1 LRTDAKV
8 FLSILRKSNY
18 KFDFIVNFKKYWT
31 SGRKTETCWQGT
43 CGATDMKSRTK
54 VVVIGGGI
62 AGCST
67 LYHLTQ
73 EGWSDVVLVER
84 NELTSGTTWHSA
96 AQVTNFGMNQTMVG
110 LKTHSINLY
119 KELAED
125 PDYPINYHHADGG
138 IRLANTEAQLQGYR
152 HFASMARGMDVHFE
166 VIDAAE
172 CARRHPLIS
181 TDNLLGG
188 LWDPLDGDIDPAQLC
203 QALARRA
210 RKAGAEVYRNTP
222 VIGLTQHKDDTWTV
236 QTPHG
241 DIDCDI
247 VVNAGGYR
255 VNEVGAMM
263 GVHHPVASMEHQYF
277 LTEDIPAI
285 KAAGHR
291 MPLLRCPI
299 SDYYCRQE
307 KNGLLVGFYEQ
318 NCKTWGLDGIDP
330 HFVNALCPDD
340 LDRVTDVLEGAF
352 ARMPALM
359 EVGIHT
365 VVNGPITYT
374 IDGAPLVGPIPGKR
388 NAFCIIGLRAG
399 LGEGGGHGWLLAQQ
413 IVHGEA
419 CYDTWVL
426 DPRRFTGHA
435 NVELTA
441 LKAIED
447 YQNEFRF
454 HFPHEHRPAG
464 RNAKI
469 TPLTPVLAAEG
480 AAFTVVNG
488 WERVDYI
495 KPTADFHPSL
505 SFDFDE
511 TFDVIAGEV
520 RNVQENVGLC
530 EVTGF
535 NRIEITGTDRQTFLD
550 RLICGALPRREG
562 RVGLAYLLNAHGMI
576 KCEATVANLPES
588 DRGPARIWYGSAAA
602 SEFHDMDWLRAHL
615 RPDENVQLRSLT
627 NDQTILVL
635 AGPKARA
642 VLQQVARGDWSAAA
656 FPWLSVRESFIGIAP
671 ATVMAVSF
679 SGELAYEIHV
689 PNAALYAAYLALCD
703 AGSAH
708 GLSLF
713 GARAVESMRLEKGF
727 LHWKADLLTEYDPFE
742 TGLDRFVRLNKS
754 TFVGQDA
761 LIKRRAEGPRK
772 RLVTLE
778 VESTRAPA
786 HGGAS
791 VLRDGAVIGTVTS
804 GDWGHRVQKNL
815 AYAFIDPA
823 FTEVGT
829 GLKVDICGTEI
840 AAQVIDP
847 ALYDPG
853 FARVRA

>member
-1 LRTDAKV
+1 M
-8 FLSILRKSNY
+8 
-18 KFDFIVNFKKYWT
+18 
-31 SGRKTETCWQGT
+31 KT
-43 CGATDMKSRTK
+43 RTK

-125 PDYPINYHHADGG
+125 PDYPINYHHGDGG
-138 IRLANTEAQLQGYR
+138 IRLAKTEEQMQGYR

-166 VIDAAE
+166 VIDAEE

-210 RKAGAEVYRNTP
+210 RAAGAEVYRNTP
-222 VIGLTQHKDDTWTV
+222 VTGLTQRRDDTWTV
-236 QTPHG
+236 HTEAG

-247 VVNAGGYR
+247 VVNAAGYR

-277 LTEDIPAI
+277 LTEEIAQIRD
-285 KAAGHR
+285 AGHR
-291 MPLLRCPI
+291 MPLIRCPI

-318 NCKTWGLDGIDP
+318 DCKTWGLDGIDP
-330 HFVNALCPDD
+330 NFVNALCPDD
-340 LDRVTDVLEGAF
+340 LDRVMDVLEGAF
-352 ARMPALM
+352 ARMPALR
-359 EVGIHT
+359 ETGIHT

-441 LKAIED
+441 LKAVED

-464 RNAKI
+464 RPAKT
-469 TPLTPVLAAEG
+469 TPLTPVLEFARAEF
-480 AAFTVVNG
+480 AVVNG

-495 KPTADFHPSL
+495 KPSPDFHPAL
-505 SFDFDE
+505 GFDFDE
-511 TFDVIAGEV
+511 TFDVIAAEV
-520 RNVQENVGLC
+520 RNVQKNVGLC
-530 EVTGF
+530 EVNGF
-535 NRIEITGTDRQTFLD
+535 NRIEITGADRHAFLD
-550 RLICGALPRREG
+550 RMFCGNVTKRAG
-562 RVGLAYLLNAHGMI
+562 CVGLGYLLNHHGMI
-576 KCEATVANLPES
+576 KGEATVANLPAT
-588 DRGPARIWYGSAAA
+588 DRGPDRVWYGSAAA
-602 SEFHDMDWLRAHL
+602 SEFHDMDWLSTHL
-615 RPDENVQLRSLT
+615 RPDEDVTLRSLT

-635 AGPKARA
+635 AGPRARD
-642 VLQQVARGDWSAAA
+642 VLTLVSRGDWSNAA
-656 FPWLSVRESFIGIAP
+656 FPWLSVRECFIGIAP
-671 ATVMAVSF
+671 ATVMGVSF

-689 PNAALYAAYLALCD
+689 PNASLYAAYLALRK
-703 AGSAH
+703 AGEAF
-708 GLSLF
+708 GLRLF
-713 GARAVESMRLEKGF
+713 GARAVEFMRMEKGF
-727 LHWKADLLTEYDPFE
+727 LHWKADLLTEFDPFE
-742 TGLDRFVRLNKS
+742 TALERFVKTKKS
-754 TFVGQDA
+754 DFIGRGA
-761 LIKRRAEGPRK
+761 LLERCAKGPRK
-772 RLVTLE
+772 KLVTLK
-778 VESTRAPA
+778 VDATHAPA

-791 VLRDGAVIGTVTS
+791 LMQGDRVVGTVTS
-804 GDWGHRVQKNL
+804 GDWGHRVGLNL
-815 AYAFIDPA
+815 AFAFVEPA
-823 FTEVGT
+823 FSDT
-829 GLKVDICGTEI
+829 GTELMLDMYGDMVRADVI
-840 AAQVIDP
+840 AHSP
-847 ALYDPG
+847 YDPTHG
-853 FARVRA
+853 HMRQ

>member
-1 LRTDAKV
+1 
-8 FLSILRKSNY
+8 
-18 KFDFIVNFKKYWT
+18 
-31 SGRKTETCWQGT
+31 
-43 CGATDMKSRTK
+43 MKSRTK

-110 LKTHSINLY
+110 LKSHSIGLY

-125 PDYPINYHHADGG
+125 PDYPINYHHGDGG
-138 IRLANTEAQLQGYR
+138 IRLANTEAQMQGYR
-152 HFASMARGMDVHFE
+152 HFASMARGMDVQFE
-166 VIDAAE
+166 VIDAEE

-181 TDNLLGG
+181 TENLIGG
-188 LWDPLDGDIDPAQLC
+188 LWDPMDGDIDPAQLC

-222 VIGLTQHKDDTWTV
+222 VVGLKQHADDTWTV
-236 QTPHG
+236 QTEQG

-277 LTEDIPAI
+277 LTEEIPAI
-285 KAAGHR
+285 RDAGHR

-307 KNGLLVGFYEQ
+307 KNGLLLGFYEQ
-318 NCKTWGLDGIDP
+318 DCKTWGMDGIDP
-330 HFVNALCPDD
+330 NFVNALCPDD
-340 LDRVTDVLEGAF
+340 LDRVTGVLEGAF

-359 EVGIHT
+359 EAGVHT

-419 CYDTWVL
+419 CYDTWCL

-464 RNAKI
+464 RPAKT

-480 AAFTVVNG
+480 AEFTVVNG

-495 KPTADFHPSL
+495 KPAPDFAHTH

-511 TFDVIAGEV
+511 TFDLVAAEV
-520 RNVQENVGLC
+520 ANVQTNVGLA
-530 EVTGF
+530 EVNGF
-535 NRIEITGTDRQTFLD
+535 NRIEITGADRHAFLD
-550 RLICGALPRREG
+550 RMFCGSVIKRDG
-562 RVGLAYLLNAHGMI
+562 RVGLGYLLNHNGMI
-576 KCEATVANLPES
+576 KAEATLANLPAS
-588 DRGPARIWYGSAAA
+588 DRGPERTWYGSAAA
-602 SEFHDMDWLRAHL
+602 SEFHDMDWLTSHL
-615 RPDENVQLRSLT
+615 RADEDVHLRSLT
-627 NDQTILVL
+627 HDQTILIL
-635 AGPKARA
+635 AGPRARD
-642 VLQQVARGDWSAAA
+642 VLSACARGDWSAQA
-656 FPWLSVRESFIGIAP
+656 FPWLSVRECFVGIAP
-671 ATVMAVSF
+671 ATVMGVSF

-689 PNAALYAAYLALCD
+689 PNASLYAAYLALRQ
-703 AGSAH
+703 AGEPL
-708 GLSLF
+708 GMKLF
-713 GARAVESMRLEKGF
+713 GARAVDSMRMEKSF
-727 LHWKADLLTEYDPFE
+727 LHWKSDLITEFDPFE
-742 TGLDRFVRLNKS
+742 TGLDRFVKLDKGDFIGR
-754 TFVGQDA
+754 TA
-761 LIKRRAEGPRK
+761 LKARQSDGLRK
-772 RLVTLE
+772 KLVVLQVHT
-778 VESTRAPA
+778 SQGPA
-786 HGGAS
+786 HPGGS
-791 VLRDGAVIGTVTS
+791 LMRGDRVVGTVTS
-804 GDWGHRVQKNL
+804 GEWGHRTGLNL
-815 AYAFIDPA
+815 AHGFVESDLAEIGSEMVLDR
-823 FTEVGT
+823 
-829 GLKVDICGTEI
+829 CGEHVAVT
-840 AAQVIDP
+840 VVP
-847 ALYDPG
+847 TSPYDPNLE
-853 FARVRA
+853 RVRS